1 MHQTVY
7 WCLDDIVLVLPA
19 FGTTLGSSVGF
30 DNTIRCVG
38 HLVQTRFG
46 GMIFMHRTEQI
57 RAQTYMYVYKLYTYI
72 YVYISMIGRLTQLP
86 EEDSERKAEWK
97 TAWYMRICHPCYT
110 LGFVYKCTAFVMV
123 HLHFFLEAKERSTAR
138 LRAGLPTRHCARHAI
153 RFWRLVKHWSIAD
166 SADSVKRR
174 TTCL

>member
-57 RAQTYMYVYKLYTYI
+57 RAQTYMYVCKLYTYI
-72 YVYISMIGRLTQLP
+72 YVYISMIGDLLNCQKRIPRGKLNEKRRDTCEFVIPATRWGLSTSVQLL
-86 EEDSERKAEWK
+86 W
-97 TAWYMRICHPCYT
+97 
-110 LGFVYKCTAFVMV
+110 
-123 HLHFFLEAKERSTAR
+123 
-138 LRAGLPTRHCARHAI
+138 
-153 RFWRLVKHWSIAD
+153 WSIYT
-166 SADSVKRR
+166 SFWKLRR
-174 TTCL
+174 GVPQGYGQDCPLATVLGTP

>member
-46 GMIFMHRTEQI
+46 GMICMHRTEQI
-57 RAQTYMYVYKLYTYI
+57 RVRMYIVI
-72 YVYISMIGRLTQLP
+72 YVYISMIGDWVLNCQKRIPRRKLNEKRRDTCEFVIPATRWGLSTSLQLL
-86 EEDSERKAEWK
+86 W
-97 TAWYMRICHPCYT
+97 
-110 LGFVYKCTAFVMV
+110 
-123 HLHFFLEAKERSTAR
+123 
-138 LRAGLPTRHCARHAI
+138 
-153 RFWRLVKHWSIAD
+153 WSIYT
-166 SADSVKRR
+166 SFWKLRR
-174 TTCL
+174 GVPQGYGQDCPLATVLGTP